1 MPTVI
6 IFLLTLIVIV
16 ISVFITLV
24 IKSELDKMFR
34 DKKASIPF
42 HICNVIATLILAY
55 SLKFVMTVYVFKKEF
70 HIIPQYFIL
79 LGIILPIYL
88 FVNYLFKK
96 HQWTYRKYSAT
107 EDGKIIILNEKYL
120 QKRKTH
126 SKYKNYNS
134 KSKDH

>member
-24 IKSELDKMFR
+24 IKSELVKKVR
-34 DKKASIPF
+34 DIKASMPF
-42 HICNVIATLILAY
+42 LAY

-88 FVNYLFKK
+88 FGNYLFKK